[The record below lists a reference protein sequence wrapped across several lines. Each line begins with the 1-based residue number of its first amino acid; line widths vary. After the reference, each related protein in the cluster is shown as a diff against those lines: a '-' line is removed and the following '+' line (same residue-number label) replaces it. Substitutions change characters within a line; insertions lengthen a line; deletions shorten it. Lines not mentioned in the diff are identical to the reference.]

1 MAEIMFPLENTDYSA
16 ADAQLWFA
24 TRLSGVYA
32 NNHLAVSAAGGMGVN
47 IGKGIAWLHYGEF
60 AGAVYGNTGEIN
72 LPIPLADATYPRID
86 RVVIRYDA
94 VQNKGFLTISP
105 GTPASNPAP
114 AALLRNENAYEISL
128 AQVYVAAGVTQI
140 FDENITDERLD
151 ESVCGLMRDGVTG
164 IDTSVI
170 HAQFTDML
178 SRISSSADSTLKAV
192 EEGSASRLGT
202 LEKDANDLIAL
213 LNTAYENA
221 ISGTIAGDLQQR
233 VRTLE
238 SYPRVTSFNVPTAQH
253 NNGTT
258 DLTPPYTFPLTVD
271 NVGANDVIDVR
282 VDYDSALILED
293 KATYRE
299 AMRNAV
305 ISVDSMVDM
314 GEGSYTIYLVCDGE
328 FPTSITNMV
337 FKIINYGAGVTA

>member
-1 MAEIMFPLENTDYSA
+1 MFPLENTDYSA

-60 AGAVYGNTGEIN
+60 AGAVYGNTSEIN

-128 AQVYVAAGVTQI
+128 AKVYVAAGATEI
-140 FDENITDERLD
+140 FAANITDERLD

-170 HAQFTDML
+170 HAQAISMLQQLQIETDDLL
-178 SRISSSADSTLKAV
+178 SDLH
-192 EEGSASRLGT
+192 
-202 LEKDANDLIAL
+202 DAYNS
-213 LNTAYENA
+213 A
-221 ISGTIAGDLQQR
+221 ISGTLAGDLQTQISAR
-233 VRTLE
+233 PTLTALNVVFPAGKWAL
-238 SYPRVTSFNVPTAQH
+238 SGNVYTQTVTGIDFKPSKDKIEVDILLNDSQKDILRETWAELRNIAMVNGGLTA
-253 NNGTT
+253 NFWTE
-258 DLTPPYTFPLTVD
+258 PTVD
-271 NVGANDVIDVR
+271 L
-282 VDYDSALILED
+282 ALE
-293 KATYRE
+293 
-299 AMRNAV
+299 
-305 ISVDSMVDM
+305 
-314 GEGSYTIYLVCDGE
+314 
-328 FPTSITNMV
+328 V
-337 FKIINYGAGVTA
+337 FRFRTE

>member
-1 MAEIMFPLENTDYSA
+1 MFPLENTDYSA

-32 NNHLAVSAAGGMGVN
+32 NNHLAVSPAGGMGVN
-47 IGKGIAWLHYGEF
+47 ISKGIAWLHYGEF
-60 AGAVYGNTGEIN
+60 AGAVYGNTSEIN

-94 VQNKGFLTISP
+94 VQNKGFLTISS
-105 GTPASNPAP
+105 GTPASNPAVP
-114 AALLRNENAYEISL
+114 ALTRNENAYEISL
-128 AQVYVAAGVTQI
+128 AKVYVAAGATEITVA
-140 FDENITDERLD
+140 NITDERLD

-170 HAQFTDML
+170 QAQFTDML

-192 EEGSASRLGT
+192 EEDSASRLET

-233 VRTLE
+233 VGTLE

-258 DLTPPYTFPLTVD
+258 DLTPPYTFPLMVD

-282 VDYDSALILED
+282 VDYDSTLILED

-299 AMRNAV
+299 AMRNAI

-314 GEGSYTIYLVCDGE
+314 GEGSYIIYLVCDGE
-328 FPTSITNMV
+328 FPTNITNMV